1 MQSYMKQ
8 IKWNCCDRSEL
19 GVLETRSFNIL
30 YIFSHL
36 LRWLLKPLHGMQFET
51 PVLGRALAKAWWCPL
66 LSSAGCWRLAASAA
80 SKWGQEARELSITTV
95 IWRFN
100 DYLHDSLPYHVL
112 WIAYNRDVGS
122 GLGSRREGVTKGG
135 PGGAVGKWDL
145 WVEEMTDIFFLWQ
158 IQERSRLRGDGK
170 ELNQRAIQSEW
181 NPHTW
186 FYRRW
191 SRTPSLNSDHKDS
204 IYKGRGRADFGSFLF
219 CVLFPRMGAQHC
231 FYRWYIMLPRNYF
244 MLPRNYFMPLFISHG
259 EVRNI

>member
-36 LRWLLKPLHGMQFET
+36 LRWLLKPLRGMQFET
-51 PVLGRALAKAWWCPL
+51 PVLGRALAKAWWCP
-66 LSSAGCWRLAASAA
+66 SSALLAVEHWQHL
-80 SKWGQEARELSITTV
+80 SKQMSSGSKGV
-95 IWRFN
+95 INYYCHLEVN
-100 DYLHDSLPYHVL
+100 DCLHDSLPYRVL
-112 WIAYNRDVGS
+112 WIAYHRDIGS
-122 GLGSRREGVTKGG
+122 GVGSRRERVTKGG

-145 WVEEMTDIFFLWQ
+145 WVEEMTDICSLWQ

-170 ELNQRAIQSEW
+170 ELNQRAIQNEW

-186 FYRRW
+186 LYRRW
-191 SRTPSLNSDHKDS
+191 SRTPSLNSDQKDT
-204 IYKGRGRADFGSFLF
+204 IHKGRGRADFGSFLF
-219 CVLFPRMGAQHC
+219 CVLFPRTGAQHC

-244 MLPRNYFMPLFISHG
+244 MPLFIPHG